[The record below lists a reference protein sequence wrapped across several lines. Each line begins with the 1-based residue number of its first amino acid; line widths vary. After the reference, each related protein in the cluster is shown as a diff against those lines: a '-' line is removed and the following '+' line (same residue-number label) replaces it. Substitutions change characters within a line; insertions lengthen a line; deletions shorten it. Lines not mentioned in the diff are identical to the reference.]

1 MLISFKIDKMTLQQ
15 TNKSILITQG
25 IIPKIVSGKS
35 FFKVYLQT
43 NFIRTT
49 VILETTPTI
58 KSISVFSEFKA
69 ITKAGLA
76 FSVVFSTLAGYLL
89 AVGSWNEISW
99 SVFLMLAVGGYCM
112 VGASNAFNQII
123 EKDLDAKMNRTKNR
137 PVAAGRIST
146 NTAFILAAL
155 LTVIGIVILYIVSP
169 KTAMFGAISIF
180 LYTSVYTP
188 LKPITPL
195 AVFVGAFPGA
205 IPFMLGWV
213 AHTNEFGIEAGIL
226 FLIQF
231 FWQFPHFWALGWF
244 LYEDY
249 KKGGFYLLPTRK
261 KNKKSAFQAIMYTI
275 WLILASLLPATGYT
289 GRLYLSPVA
298 AVLVLAAGLWM
309 LYGAVQLYRKRTD
322 KSAKTLMLIS
332 VTYIS
337 LMQIIFILDKFLR

>member
-1 MLISFKIDKMTLQQ
+1 M
-15 TNKSILITQG
+15 
-25 IIPKIVSGKS
+25 
-35 FFKVYLQT
+35 QT
-43 NFIRTT
+43 NFINKQ
-49 VILETTPTI
+49 VILEATSTTMKTSAI
-58 KSISVFSEFKA
+58 SEFKT

-89 AVGSWNEISW
+89 AVEDWQQISYK
-99 SVFLMLAVGGYCM
+99 VLLMLAVGGYCM

-123 EKDLDAKMNRTKNR
+123 EKDLDAKMDRTKKR
-137 PVAAGRIST
+137 PVASGRVST
-146 NTAFILAAL
+146 NNAFVLASL
-155 LTVIGIVILYIVSP
+155 LTIVGLVILYIVSP

-188 LKPITPL
+188 LKPLTPL

-213 AHTNEFGIEAGIL
+213 AHTDQFGIEAGML

-244 LYEDY
+244 LYNDY
-249 KKGGFYLLPTRK
+249 EKGGFYLLPTRK
-261 KNKKSAFQAIMYTI
+261 KDKKTALQVILYCV
-275 WLILASLLPATGYT
+275 WLIIASLLPATGYT

-298 AVLVLAAGLWM
+298 AVFVLAAGLWM
-309 LYGAVQLYRKRTD
+309 LYGGVQLYRKQTD

-332 VTYIS
+332 VTYIT
-337 LMQIIFILDKFLR
+337 LIQIIFILDKFIR

>member
-1 MLISFKIDKMTLQQ
+1 M
-15 TNKSILITQG
+15 
-25 IIPKIVSGKS
+25 
-35 FFKVYLQT
+35 
-43 NFIRTT
+43 
-49 VILETTPTI
+49 ETPSSTI
-58 KSISVFSEFKA
+58 KVSALSEFKS

-89 AVGSWNEISW
+89 AVEDWQQID
-99 SVFLMLAVGGYCM
+99 FIKLMMLAVGGYCM

-123 EKDLDAKMNRTKNR
+123 EKDLDAKMDRTKNR
-137 PVAAGRIST
+137 PISSGRMSK
-146 NTAFILAAL
+146 NTAFVLASA
-155 LTVIGIVILYIVSP
+155 LTVVGLIILYIVSP

-188 LKPITPL
+188 LKPLTPL

-213 AHTNEFGIEAGIL
+213 AHTDQFGIEAGTL

-244 LYEDY
+244 LFNDYE
-249 KKGGFYLLPTRK
+249 KGGFYLLPTRK
-261 KNKKSAFQAIMYTI
+261 KNKKTALQVILYCV
-275 WLILASLLPATGYT
+275 WLIISSLLPATGYT
-289 GRLYLSPVA
+289 GRLYLSPIA

-309 LYGAVQLYRKRTD
+309 LYGGVQLYRKQTD

-332 VTYIS
+332 VTYIT
-337 LMQIIFILDKFLR
+337 LIQIIFILDKFLR

>member
-1 MLISFKIDKMTLQQ
+1 MEATS
-15 TNKSILITQG
+15 
-25 IIPKIVSGKS
+25 
-35 FFKVYLQT
+35 
-43 NFIRTT
+43 TT
-49 VILETTPTI
+49 MKTSVI
-58 KSISVFSEFKA
+58 SEFKT

-89 AVGSWNEISW
+89 AVEDWQQISYK
-99 SVFLMLAVGGYCM
+99 VLLMLAVGGYCM

-123 EKDLDAKMNRTKNR
+123 EKDLDAKMDRTKKR
-137 PVAAGRIST
+137 PVASGRIST
-146 NTAFILAAL
+146 NSAFILASL
-155 LTVIGIVILYIVSP
+155 LTLVGLVILYIVSP

-188 LKPITPL
+188 LKPLTPL

-213 AHTNEFGIEAGIL
+213 AHTDQFGIEAGML

-244 LYEDY
+244 LYNDY
-249 KKGGFYLLPTRK
+249 EKGGFYLLPTRK
-261 KNKKSAFQAIMYTI
+261 KDKKTALQVILYCI
-275 WLILASLLPATGYT
+275 WLIVASLLPATGYT
-289 GRLYLSPVA
+289 GRLYLSPIA

-309 LYGAVQLYRKRTD
+309 LYGGIQLYRKQTD

-332 VTYIS
+332 VTYIT
-337 LMQIIFILDKFLR
+337 LIQIIFILDKFIR

>member
-1 MLISFKIDKMTLQQ
+1 
-15 TNKSILITQG
+15 
-25 IIPKIVSGKS
+25 
-35 FFKVYLQT
+35 
-43 NFIRTT
+43 
-49 VILETTPTI
+49 LETTSSTI
-58 KSISVFSEFKA
+58 KVSALSEFKS

-89 AVGSWNEISW
+89 AVEDWQQID
-99 SVFLMLAVGGYCM
+99 FMKLMMLAVGGYCM

-123 EKDLDAKMNRTKNR
+123 EKDLDAKMDRTKNR
-137 PVAAGRIST
+137 PISSGRMSK
-146 NTAFILAAL
+146 NTAFVLASA
-155 LTVIGIVILYIVSP
+155 LTVVGLIILYIVSP

-188 LKPITPL
+188 LKPLTPL

-213 AHTNEFGIEAGIL
+213 AHTDQFGIEAGTL

-244 LYEDY
+244 LFNDY
-249 KKGGFYLLPTRK
+249 QKGGFYLLPTRK
-261 KNKKSAFQAIMYTI
+261 KDKKTALQVILYCV
-275 WLILASLLPATGYT
+275 WLIIASLLPATGYT

-298 AVLVLAAGLWM
+298 AVLVLATGLWM
-309 LYGAVQLYRKRTD
+309 LYGGVQLYRKQTD

-332 VTYIS
+332 VTYIT
-337 LMQIIFILDKFLR
+337 LIQIIFILDKFLR

>member
-1 MLISFKIDKMTLQQ
+1 MEATS
-15 TNKSILITQG
+15 
-25 IIPKIVSGKS
+25 
-35 FFKVYLQT
+35 
-43 NFIRTT
+43 TT
-49 VILETTPTI
+49 MKTSVI
-58 KSISVFSEFKA
+58 SEFKT

-89 AVGSWNEISW
+89 AVEDWQQISYK
-99 SVFLMLAVGGYCM
+99 VLLMLAVGGYCM

-123 EKDLDAKMNRTKNR
+123 EKDLDAKMDRTKKR
-137 PVAAGRIST
+137 PVASGRIST
-146 NTAFILAAL
+146 NSAFILASL
-155 LTVIGIVILYIVSP
+155 LTLVGLVILYIVSP

-188 LKPITPL
+188 LNPLTPL

-213 AHTNEFGIEAGIL
+213 AHTDQFGIEAGML

-244 LYEDY
+244 LYNDY
-249 KKGGFYLLPTRK
+249 EKGGFYLLPTRK
-261 KNKKSAFQAIMYTI
+261 KDKKTALQVILYCI
-275 WLILASLLPATGYT
+275 WLIVASLLPATGYT
-289 GRLYLSPVA
+289 GRLYLSPIA

-309 LYGAVQLYRKRTD
+309 LYGGIQLYRKQTD

-332 VTYIS
+332 VTYIT
-337 LMQIIFILDKFLR
+337 LIQIIFILDKFIR

>member
-1 MLISFKIDKMTLQQ
+1 MQTKFKD
-15 TNKSILITQG
+15 
-25 IIPKIVSGKS
+25 PK
-35 FFKVYLQT
+35 Q
-43 NFIRTT
+43 
-49 VILETTPTI
+49 VILETSSTI
-58 KSISVFSEFKA
+58 KKVSVFSEFKS

-89 AVGSWNEISW
+89 AVEDLREINYLTL
-99 SVFLMLAVGGYCM
+99 LMLAVGGYCM

-123 EKDLDAKMNRTKNR
+123 EKDLDAKMNRTSKR
-137 PVAAGRIST
+137 PVASGRVSK
-146 NTAFILAAL
+146 NSAFALAVA
-155 LTVIGIVILYIVSP
+155 LTVVGLAILYAISP

-188 LKPITPL
+188 LKPLTPL

-213 AHTNEFGIEAGIL
+213 AHTDQFGVEAGML

-244 LYEDY
+244 LYDDY

-261 KNKKSAFQAIMYTI
+261 KDNKTALQVILYSVWLTI
-275 WLILASLLPATGYT
+275 ASLLPATGYT

-298 AVLVLAAGLWM
+298 AVLVFAAGMWM

-322 KSAKTLMLIS
+322 KSAKSLMLIS

-337 LMQIIFILDKFLR
+337 LIQIIFILDKFLR

>member
-1 MLISFKIDKMTLQQ
+1 M
-15 TNKSILITQG
+15 
-25 IIPKIVSGKS
+25 
-35 FFKVYLQT
+35 
-43 NFIRTT
+43 
-49 VILETTPTI
+49 ETTSTI
-58 KSISVFSEFKA
+58 GNVSVLKEFKA
-69 ITKAGLA
+69 LTKAGLA

-89 AVGSWNEISW
+89 AVGGWSEISW
-99 SVFLMLAVGGYCM
+99 TKLLMLAVGGYCM
-112 VGASNAFNQII
+112 VGASNTFNQII

-137 PVAAGRIST
+137 PIASGRIST
-146 NTAFILAAL
+146 TNAFILAMI
-155 LTVIGIVILYIVSP
+155 LTIVGLVILYIVSP

-249 KKGGFYLLPTRK
+249 KRGGFYLLPTK
-261 KNKKSAFQAIMYTI
+261 EKNKKAALQAILYTV
-275 WLILASLLPATGYT
+275 WLIIASLLPATDYT
-289 GRLYLSPVA
+289 GDLKLSPIA
-298 AVLVLAAGLWM
+298 AILVLMAGMWM
-309 LYGAVQLYRKRTD
+309 LYGAVQLYRKQTD

-337 LMQIIFILDKFLR
+337 LIQIIFIADKFLR

>member
-1 MLISFKIDKMTLQQ
+1 M
-15 TNKSILITQG
+15 
-25 IIPKIVSGKS
+25 
-35 FFKVYLQT
+35 
-43 NFIRTT
+43 
-49 VILETTPTI
+49 ETPSSTI
-58 KSISVFSEFKA
+58 KVSALSEFKS

-89 AVGSWNEISW
+89 AVEDWQQID
-99 SVFLMLAVGGYCM
+99 FIKLMMLAVGGYCM

-123 EKDLDAKMNRTKNR
+123 EKDLDAKMDRTKNR
-137 PVAAGRIST
+137 PISSGRMSK
-146 NTAFILAAL
+146 NTAFVLASF
-155 LTVIGIVILYIVSP
+155 LTVVGLIILYIVSP

-188 LKPITPL
+188 LKPLTPL

-213 AHTNEFGIEAGIL
+213 AHTDQFGIEAGTL

-244 LYEDY
+244 LFNDYE
-249 KKGGFYLLPTRK
+249 KGGFYLLPTRK
-261 KNKKSAFQAIMYTI
+261 KDKKTALQVILYCV
-275 WLILASLLPATGYT
+275 WLIISSLLPATGYT
-289 GRLYLSPVA
+289 GRLYLSPIA

-309 LYGAVQLYRKRTD
+309 LYGGVQLYRKQTD

-332 VTYIS
+332 VTYIT
-337 LMQIIFILDKFLR
+337 LIQIIFILDKFLR

>member
-1 MLISFKIDKMTLQQ
+1 M
-15 TNKSILITQG
+15 
-25 IIPKIVSGKS
+25 
-35 FFKVYLQT
+35 
-43 NFIRTT
+43 
-49 VILETTPTI
+49 ETPSSTI
-58 KSISVFSEFKA
+58 KVSALSEFKS

-89 AVGSWNEISW
+89 AVEDWQQID
-99 SVFLMLAVGGYCM
+99 FIKLMMLAVGGYCM

-123 EKDLDAKMNRTKNR
+123 EKDLDAKMDRTKNR
-137 PVAAGRIST
+137 PISSGRMSK
-146 NTAFILAAL
+146 NTAFVLASA
-155 LTVIGIVILYIVSP
+155 LTVVGLIILYIVSP

-188 LKPITPL
+188 LKPLTPL

-213 AHTNEFGIEAGIL
+213 AHTDQFGIEAGTL

-244 LYEDY
+244 LFNDYE
-249 KKGGFYLLPTRK
+249 KGGFYLLPTRK
-261 KNKKSAFQAIMYTI
+261 KDKKTALQVILYCV
-275 WLILASLLPATGYT
+275 WLIIASLLPATGYT
-289 GRLYLSPVA
+289 GRLYLSPIA

-309 LYGAVQLYRKRTD
+309 LYGGVQLYRKQTD

-332 VTYIS
+332 VTYIT
-337 LMQIIFILDKFLR
+337 LIQIIFILDKFLR

>member
-1 MLISFKIDKMTLQQ
+1 MHTD
-15 TNKSILITQG
+15 
-25 IIPKIVSGKS
+25 
-35 FFKVYLQT
+35 
-43 NFIRTT
+43 FIAKRL
-49 VILETTPTI
+49 ILETNSSII
-58 KSISVFSEFKA
+58 KVSALSEFKS

-89 AVGSWNEISW
+89 AVEDWRQISL
-99 SVFLMLAVGGYCM
+99 VTLLMLAVGGYCM

-123 EKDLDAKMNRTKNR
+123 EKDLDSKMDRTKNR
-137 PVAAGRIST
+137 PVSSGRVSV
-146 NTAFILAAL
+146 NSAFVLAAA
-155 LTVIGIVILYIVSP
+155 LTIIGLVILYIVSP

-188 LKPITPL
+188 LKPLTPL

-213 AHTNEFGIEAGIL
+213 AHTDEFGIEAGML

-261 KNKKSAFQAIMYTI
+261 KDKKTSLQVILYCVWLTI
-275 WLILASLLPATGYT
+275 ASLLPATGYT
-289 GRLYLSPVA
+289 GRLYLSPIA

-309 LYGAVQLYRKRTD
+309 LYGGVQLYRKQTD
-322 KSAKTLMLIS
+322 KAAKTLMLIS
-332 VTYIS
+332 VTYIT
-337 LMQIIFILDKFLR
+337 LIQIIFILDKFLR

>member
-1 MLISFKIDKMTLQQ
+1 M
-15 TNKSILITQG
+15 
-25 IIPKIVSGKS
+25 
-35 FFKVYLQT
+35 
-43 NFIRTT
+43 
-49 VILETTPTI
+49 ETPSSTI
-58 KSISVFSEFKA
+58 KVSALSEFKS

-89 AVGSWNEISW
+89 AVEDWQQID
-99 SVFLMLAVGGYCM
+99 FIKLMMLAVGGYCM

-123 EKDLDAKMNRTKNR
+123 EKDLDAKMDRTKNR
-137 PVAAGRIST
+137 PISSGRMSK
-146 NTAFILAAL
+146 NTAFILASA
-155 LTVIGIVILYIVSP
+155 LTVVGLIILYIVSP

-188 LKPITPL
+188 LKPLTPL

-213 AHTNEFGIEAGIL
+213 AHTDQFGIEAGTL

-244 LYEDY
+244 LFNDYE
-249 KKGGFYLLPTRK
+249 KGGFYLLPTRK
-261 KNKKSAFQAIMYTI
+261 KDKKTALQVILYCV
-275 WLILASLLPATGYT
+275 WLIISSLLPATGYT
-289 GRLYLSPVA
+289 GRLYLSPIA

-309 LYGAVQLYRKRTD
+309 LYGGVQLYRKQTD

-332 VTYIS
+332 VTYIT
-337 LMQIIFILDKFLR
+337 LIQIIFILDKFLR

>member
-1 MLISFKIDKMTLQQ
+1 M
-15 TNKSILITQG
+15 
-25 IIPKIVSGKS
+25 
-35 FFKVYLQT
+35 
-43 NFIRTT
+43 
-49 VILETTPTI
+49 
-58 KSISVFSEFKA
+58 
-69 ITKAGLA
+69 TKAGLA

-89 AVGSWNEISW
+89 AVEDWREISI
-99 SVFLMLAVGGYCM
+99 VTLIMLAVGGYCM

-123 EKDLDAKMNRTKNR
+123 EKDLDSKMDRTKNR
-137 PVAAGRIST
+137 PISSGRVSK
-146 NTAFILAAL
+146 NSAFILACA

-188 LKPITPL
+188 LKPLTPL

-213 AHTNEFGIEAGIL
+213 AHTDQFGIEAGML

-244 LYEDY
+244 LYNDY
-249 KKGGFYLLPTRK
+249 EKGGFYLLPTRK
-261 KNKKSAFQAIMYTI
+261 KDKKTALQVILYTI
-275 WLILASLLPATGYT
+275 WLIVVSLLPATGYT
-289 GRLYLSPVA
+289 GRLYLSPIA

-309 LYGAVQLYRKRTD
+309 LYGSIQLYRNRTD

-337 LMQIIFILDKFLR
+337 LIQIIFILDKFLR

>member
-1 MLISFKIDKMTLQQ
+1 M
-15 TNKSILITQG
+15 
-25 IIPKIVSGKS
+25 
-35 FFKVYLQT
+35 
-43 NFIRTT
+43 
-49 VILETTPTI
+49 ETTSTTI
-58 KSISVFSEFKA
+58 KTTAISEFKS

-89 AVGSWNEISW
+89 AVEDWRQISY
-99 SVFLMLAVGGYCM
+99 VTLLMLAVGGYCM

-137 PVAAGRIST
+137 PIPSGRVSK
-146 NTAFILAAL
+146 NGAFILASI
-155 LTVIGIVILYIVSP
+155 LTVVGLVILYVVSP
-169 KTAMFGAISIF
+169 KTAMFGAVSIF

-188 LKPITPL
+188 LKPLTPL

-213 AHTNEFGIEAGIL
+213 AHTDQFGVEAGML

-244 LYEDY
+244 LYDDY
-249 KKGGFYLLPTRK
+249 KRGGFYLLPTRK
-261 KNKKSAFQAIMYTI
+261 KDHKTALQVILYCI
-275 WLILASLLPATGYT
+275 WLLIASLLPATGYT

-298 AVLVLAAGLWM
+298 AVFVFLAGVWM

-332 VTYIS
+332 VTYIT
-337 LMQIIFILDKFLR
+337 LIQIIFILDKFLR

>member
-1 MLISFKIDKMTLQQ
+1 M
-15 TNKSILITQG
+15 
-25 IIPKIVSGKS
+25 
-35 FFKVYLQT
+35 
-43 NFIRTT
+43 
-49 VILETTPTI
+49 
-58 KSISVFSEFKA
+58 
-69 ITKAGLA
+69 TKAGLA

-89 AVGSWNEISW
+89 AVEDWREISI
-99 SVFLMLAVGGYCM
+99 VTLIMLAVGGYCM

-123 EKDLDAKMNRTKNR
+123 EKDLDSKMDRTKNR
-137 PVAAGRIST
+137 PISSGRVSK
-146 NTAFILAAL
+146 NSAFILACA

-188 LKPITPL
+188 LKPLTPL

-213 AHTNEFGIEAGIL
+213 AHTDQFGIEAGML

-244 LYEDY
+244 LFNDYE
-249 KKGGFYLLPTRK
+249 KGGFYLLPTRK
-261 KNKKSAFQAIMYTI
+261 KDKKTALQVILYTI
-275 WLILASLLPATGYT
+275 WLIVVSLLPATGYT
-289 GRLYLSPVA
+289 GRLYLSPIA

-309 LYGAVQLYRKRTD
+309 LYGAIQLYRKRTD

-337 LMQIIFILDKFLR
+337 LIQIIFILDKFLR

>member
-1 MLISFKIDKMTLQQ
+1 
-15 TNKSILITQG
+15 
-25 IIPKIVSGKS
+25 
-35 FFKVYLQT
+35 
-43 NFIRTT
+43 
-49 VILETTPTI
+49 LETTSTI
-58 KSISVFSEFKA
+58 GNVSVLKEFKA
-69 ITKAGLA
+69 LTKAGLA

-89 AVGSWNEISW
+89 AVGGWSEISW
-99 SVFLMLAVGGYCM
+99 TKLLMLAVGGYCM
-112 VGASNAFNQII
+112 VGASNTFNQII

-137 PVAAGRIST
+137 PIASGRIST
-146 NTAFILAAL
+146 TNAFILAMI
-155 LTVIGIVILYIVSP
+155 LTIVGLVILYIVSP

-249 KKGGFYLLPTRK
+249 KRGGFYLLPTK
-261 KNKKSAFQAIMYTI
+261 EKNKKAALQAILYTV
-275 WLILASLLPATGYT
+275 WLIIASLLPATGYT
-289 GRLYLSPVA
+289 GDLKLSPIA
-298 AVLVLAAGLWM
+298 AILVLMAGMWM
-309 LYGAVQLYRKRTD
+309 LYGAVQLYRKQTD

-337 LMQIIFILDKFLR
+337 LIQIIFIADKFLR

>member
-1 MLISFKIDKMTLQQ
+1 M
-15 TNKSILITQG
+15 
-25 IIPKIVSGKS
+25 
-35 FFKVYLQT
+35 
-43 NFIRTT
+43 
-49 VILETTPTI
+49 
-58 KSISVFSEFKA
+58 
-69 ITKAGLA
+69 TKAGLA

-89 AVGSWNEISW
+89 AVEDWREISI
-99 SVFLMLAVGGYCM
+99 VTLIMLAVGGYCM

-123 EKDLDAKMNRTKNR
+123 EKDLDSKMDRTKNR
-137 PVAAGRIST
+137 PISSGRVSK
-146 NTAFILAAL
+146 NSAFILACA

-188 LKPITPL
+188 LKPLTPL

-213 AHTNEFGIEAGIL
+213 AHTDQFGIEAGML

-244 LYEDY
+244 LYNDY
-249 KKGGFYLLPTRK
+249 EKGGFYLLPTRK
-261 KNKKSAFQAIMYTI
+261 KDKKTALQVILYTI
-275 WLILASLLPATGYT
+275 WLIVVSLLPATGYT
-289 GRLYLSPVA
+289 GRLYLSPIA

-309 LYGAVQLYRKRTD
+309 LYGAIQLYRNRTD
-322 KSAKTLMLIS
+322 KSAKILMLIS

-337 LMQIIFILDKFLR
+337 LIQIIFILDKFLR

>member
-1 MLISFKIDKMTLQQ
+1 M
-15 TNKSILITQG
+15 
-25 IIPKIVSGKS
+25 
-35 FFKVYLQT
+35 
-43 NFIRTT
+43 
-49 VILETTPTI
+49 
-58 KSISVFSEFKA
+58 
-69 ITKAGLA
+69 TKAGLA

-89 AVGSWNEISW
+89 AVEDWREISI
-99 SVFLMLAVGGYCM
+99 VTLIMLAVGGYCM

-123 EKDLDAKMNRTKNR
+123 EKDLDSKMDRTKNR
-137 PVAAGRIST
+137 PISSGRVSK
-146 NTAFILAAL
+146 NSAFILACA

-188 LKPITPL
+188 LKPLTPL

-213 AHTNEFGIEAGIL
+213 AHTDQFGIEAGML

-244 LYEDY
+244 LYNDY
-249 KKGGFYLLPTRK
+249 EKGGFYLLPTRK
-261 KNKKSAFQAIMYTI
+261 KDKKTALQVILYTI
-275 WLILASLLPATGYT
+275 WLIVVSLLPATGYT
-289 GRLYLSPVA
+289 GRLYLSPIA
-298 AVLVLAAGLWM
+298 AVLVLTAGLWM
-309 LYGAVQLYRKRTD
+309 LYGAIQLYRNRTD

-337 LMQIIFILDKFLR
+337 LIQIIFILDKFLR

>member
-1 MLISFKIDKMTLQQ
+1 MEATS
-15 TNKSILITQG
+15 
-25 IIPKIVSGKS
+25 
-35 FFKVYLQT
+35 
-43 NFIRTT
+43 
-49 VILETTPTI
+49 TI
-58 KSISVFSEFKA
+58 KKVSAISEFKA

-89 AVGSWNEISW
+89 AVEDWQQISFR
-99 SVFLMLAVGGYCM
+99 VLLMLAVGGYCM

-123 EKDLDAKMNRTKNR
+123 EKDLDAKMDRTSKR
-137 PVAAGRIST
+137 PVASGRVSK
-146 NTAFILAAL
+146 NSAFILASAL
-155 LTVIGIVILYIVSP
+155 TIVGLVILYIVSP

-188 LKPITPL
+188 LKPLTPL
-195 AVFVGAFPGA
+195 AVFVGAIPGA

-213 AHTNEFGIEAGIL
+213 AHTDQFGIEAGML

-244 LYEDY
+244 LFDDY

-261 KNKKSAFQAIMYTI
+261 KDKKTSLQVILYSV
-275 WLILASLLPATGYT
+275 WLIIASLLPATGYT
-289 GRLYLSPVA
+289 GRLYLSPIA

-309 LYGAVQLYRKRTD
+309 LYGAVQLYKKQTD

-332 VTYIS
+332 VTYIT
-337 LMQIIFILDKFLR
+337 LIQIIFILDKFLR

>member
-1 MLISFKIDKMTLQQ
+1 M
-15 TNKSILITQG
+15 
-25 IIPKIVSGKS
+25 
-35 FFKVYLQT
+35 
-43 NFIRTT
+43 
-49 VILETTPTI
+49 ETPSSTI
-58 KSISVFSEFKA
+58 KVSALSEFKS

-89 AVGSWNEISW
+89 AVEDWQQID
-99 SVFLMLAVGGYCM
+99 FIKLMMLAVGGYCM

-123 EKDLDAKMNRTKNR
+123 EKDLDAKMDRTKNR
-137 PVAAGRIST
+137 PISSGRMSK
-146 NTAFILAAL
+146 NTAFVLASA
-155 LTVIGIVILYIVSP
+155 LTVVGLIILYIVSP

-188 LKPITPL
+188 LKPLTPL

-213 AHTNEFGIEAGIL
+213 AHTDQFGIEAGTL

-244 LYEDY
+244 LFNDYE
-249 KKGGFYLLPTRK
+249 KGGFYLLPTRK
-261 KNKKSAFQAIMYTI
+261 KNKKTALQVILYCV
-275 WLILASLLPATGYT
+275 WLIIASLLPATGYT

-309 LYGAVQLYRKRTD
+309 LYGGVQLYRKQTD

-332 VTYIS
+332 VTYIT
-337 LMQIIFILDKFLR
+337 LIQIIFILDKFLR

>member
-1 MLISFKIDKMTLQQ
+1 MEATS
-15 TNKSILITQG
+15 
-25 IIPKIVSGKS
+25 
-35 FFKVYLQT
+35 
-43 NFIRTT
+43 TT
-49 VILETTPTI
+49 MKTSVI
-58 KSISVFSEFKA
+58 SEFKT

-89 AVGSWNEISW
+89 AVEDWQQISYK
-99 SVFLMLAVGGYCM
+99 VLLMLAVGGYCM

-123 EKDLDAKMNRTKNR
+123 EKDLDAKMDRTKKR
-137 PVAAGRIST
+137 PVASGRIST
-146 NTAFILAAL
+146 NSAFILASL
-155 LTVIGIVILYIVSP
+155 LTLVGLVILYIVSP

-188 LKPITPL
+188 LKPLTPL

-213 AHTNEFGIEAGIL
+213 AHTDQFGIEAGML

-244 LYEDY
+244 LYNDY
-249 KKGGFYLLPTRK
+249 EKGGFYLLPTRK
-261 KNKKSAFQAIMYTI
+261 KDKKTALQVILYCI
-275 WLILASLLPATGYT
+275 WLIVASLLPATGYT

-309 LYGAVQLYRKRTD
+309 LYGGIQLYRKQTD

-332 VTYIS
+332 VTYIT
-337 LMQIIFILDKFLR
+337 LIQIIFILDKFIR